1 MADNNNEPTNNEPTN
16 EEPTTKT
23 REEKLAEMHALDKV
37 YPTGLGGND
46 NETFDAYIDGE
57 EGTNVKV
64 KVPITTVKLNK
75 MESHFTFDT
84 KPAEE

>member
-1 MADNNNEPTNNEPTN
+1 MADDIEPTN
-16 EEPTTKT
+16 EESTTKT
-23 REEKLAEMHALDKV
+23 REEKLAEAHALDKV

-57 EGTNVKV
+57 GETKV

-84 KPAEE
+84 KSVEE

>member
-1 MADNNNEPTNNEPTN
+1 MADNNNEPTN

-57 EGTNVKV
+57 EGNTKV

-84 KPAEE
+84 KKSAEE

>member
-1 MADNNNEPTNNEPTN
+1 MADNNNEPTN

-57 EGTNVKV
+57 EENTKV

>member
-1 MADNNNEPTNNEPTN
+1 MADNNNEPTN
-16 EEPTTKT
+16 EESTTKT
-23 REEKLAEMHALDKV
+23 REEKLAEVHALDKV

-46 NETFDAYIDGE
+46 NETFDAYKEGE
-57 EGTNVKV
+57 GKTKV

-75 MESHFTFDT
+75 MESHFTFGT

>member
-1 MADNNNEPTNNEPTN
+1 MADNNNEPTN
-16 EEPTTKT
+16 EESTTKT
-23 REEKLAEMHALDKV
+23 REEKLAEVHALDKV

-46 NETFDAYIDGE
+46 NETFDAYIKGE
-57 EGTNVKV
+57 EKTKV
-64 KVPITTVKLNK
+64 KIPITTVKLNK

>member
-1 MADNNNEPTNNEPTN
+1 MADNNNEPTN

-23 REEKLAEMHALDKV
+23 REEKLAEVHALDKV
-37 YPTGLGGND
+37 YPTNLGGND

-57 EGTNVKV
+57 GGTKV

-75 MESHFTFDT
+75 MESHFTFGT